1 MAIMLAKTYA
11 AFKAAGVSE
20 VEATAAAEEIAGYE
34 NRLAKIESDL
44 LLLKWMVG
52 TNVAMTVAIFVKL
65 FIH

>member
-1 MAIMLAKTYA
+1 MALM
-11 AFKAAGVSE
+11 
-20 VEATAAAEEIAGYE
+20 
-34 NRLAKIESDL
+34 LAKIESDL